1 MSPVRGINGITFSFL
16 QAINSF
22 VFLPL
27 SEIREVQIMK
37 KWIVLFLL
45 LEGVVG
51 YAVEYKT
58 RLVVGI
64 TIDQFYPEWLT
75 MYRNDLR
82 EGGLRRLMQQGK
94 KVMADYDY
102 LYTQTG
108 VDQASIYTG
117 VLPVEHGII
126 SHDWYDRLRKRREN
140 NVKTRDFSEI
150 GGSFAVGYAPVQLQ
164 AMTLGCAMKKENIFS
179 KVYSIAMNPE
189 DAVLSGGTCAD
200 MAFWFN
206 ENSGTWVSSDFYA
219 DSLPAWLKNYN
230 AVVESDFFIRRG
242 WMPLAE
248 EENSTTSLK
257 FKNKLGGRN
266 SFFYDIMQA
275 KRKFDTYRVLK
286 ATPYANTLV
295 EQLAEK
301 LIAETSLGRD
311 NDADLLALTFSAL
324 DYMNRDFGV
333 YAREFRDMVLRL
345 DRDLEKLFDLLD
357 TKVGKENYTV
367 FLTFSEARELLP
379 EELSEM
385 RIQGGYFSIFKS
397 VALLK
402 SYMSLVYG
410 EGDWIADYDAGQI
423 YLDRELVERNH
434 ISLKEMQD
442 KVADFMIEFEG
453 VSKVLT
459 AYSLTRNAFSHG
471 SEMLMQNAY
480 SQKRSGDVLFC
491 LQPAWVPDL
500 KDREDNYFR
509 YSKRNKVPLYFY
521 GAGINA
527 PLSGE
532 CRIADILPTLC
543 QIMGITPPYTAK
555 GKALF
560 Q

>member
-1 MSPVRGINGITFSFL
+1 
-16 QAINSF
+16 
-22 VFLPL
+22 
-27 SEIREVQIMK
+27 
-37 KWIVLFLL
+37 
-45 LEGVVG
+45 
-51 YAVEYKT
+51 
-58 RLVVGI
+58 
-64 TIDQFYPEWLT
+64 
-75 MYRNDLR
+75 
-82 EGGLRRLMQQGK
+82 
-94 KVMADYDY
+94 
-102 LYTQTG
+102 
-108 VDQASIYTG
+108 
-117 VLPVEHGII
+117 
-126 SHDWYDRLRKRREN
+126 
-140 NVKTRDFSEI
+140 
-150 GGSFAVGYAPVQLQ
+150 
-164 AMTLGCAMKKENIFS
+164 
-179 KVYSIAMNPE
+179 
-189 DAVLSGGTCAD
+189 
-200 MAFWFN
+200 
-206 ENSGTWVSSDFYA
+206 
-219 DSLPAWLKNYN
+219 
-230 AVVESDFFIRRG
+230 
-242 WMPLAE
+242 MPLAE